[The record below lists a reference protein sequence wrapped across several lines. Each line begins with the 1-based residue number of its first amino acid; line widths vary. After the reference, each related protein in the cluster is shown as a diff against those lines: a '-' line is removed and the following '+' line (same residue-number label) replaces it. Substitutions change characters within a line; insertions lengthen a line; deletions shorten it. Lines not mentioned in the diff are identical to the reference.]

1 MILFW
6 VLFLVFQFANALKHS
21 FTTVDDRRTIIGP
34 LGFPFGFLDTG
45 HYEMKVFDYN
55 LYSEDQPSV
64 ENHVAGVGFLLKRFK
79 DESEFNHYIN
89 EIQQND
95 TMCVFQRYLNQGED
109 PFKDGDD
116 SFSNDGDGQVIS
128 AVEDGIFLD
137 MSKTDRWAPNSAH
150 VSYDFRRG
158 EAGYY
163 FLIYQI
169 CSPPKVRTLCHLC

>member
-1 MILFW
+1 MMALVW
-6 VLFLVFQFANALKHS
+6 VLLLLFQFGSALKHS
-21 FTTVDDRRTIIGP
+21 FTTVDDGRTLIGP

-45 HYEMKVFDYN
+45 RYDMKVFDYH
-55 LYSEDQPSV
+55 LYSEDKRNV
-64 ENHVAGVGFLLKRFK
+64 NDYVAGVGFLLKRFE

-95 TMCVFQRYLNQGED
+95 TTCVFQQYLDQSDD
-109 PFKDGDD
+109 PFEGGDD
-116 SFSNDGDGQVIS
+116 NYSNDGDGQVLN

-137 MSKTDRWAPNSAH
+137 MSKPSRWERTSH

-169 CSPPKVRTLCHLC
+169 CSPPKVR